1 MDDSCCTRD
10 TLKKISKKGGNKK
23 MKAKQLP
30 EQFRVIYTNSE
41 LSYCKK
47 CALLKSCGKIRIRC
61 NEISYIED
69 LALNYYLKKRR

>member
-1 MDDSCCTRD
+1 
-10 TLKKISKKGGNKK
+10 

-30 EQFRVIYTNSE
+30 EQFSVIYTNSE

>member
-1 MDDSCCTRD
+1 
-10 TLKKISKKGGNKK
+10 

-69 LALNYYLKKRR
+69 LALNYYLKKRC

>member
-1 MDDSCCTRD
+1 MDGSCCTRD

-23 MKAKQLP
+23 MKAKTLP

-69 LALNYYLKKRR
+69 LALNYYLKTRR